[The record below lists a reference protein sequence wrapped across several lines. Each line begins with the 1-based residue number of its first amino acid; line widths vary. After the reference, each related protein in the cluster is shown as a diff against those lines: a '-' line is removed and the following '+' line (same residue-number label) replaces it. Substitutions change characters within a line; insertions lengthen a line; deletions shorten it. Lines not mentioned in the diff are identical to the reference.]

1 MFEVV
6 EVVQELWS
14 GYGQILRL
22 RLDGDSQVVVKHIRM
37 SATASHPRG
46 WNSNLSHQRKLKSYQ
61 VETCLVLPLE
71 PALWPQN

>member
-22 RLDGDSQVVVKHIRM
+22 RLDGDSKV
-37 SATASHPRG
+37 
-46 WNSNLSHQRKLKSYQ
+46 
-61 VETCLVLPLE
+61 CVLYTTDAADE
-71 PALWPQN
+71 